1 MAQTSVQPSGT
12 DVSKVENDISQTITL
27 ADTIVTVIR
36 EPIAALYNN
45 YQSSRRLKESLGLWQ
60 EEALDGNR
68 QPRIPL
74 LCQKLFEDY
83 LVQIDGFV
91 PAAQL
96 APQTKNRASLSWA
109 RVPALFRLIP
119 EPRPRPELLP
129 AGMACWAY
137 FLFALGVHPGKG
149 VTAWRP
155 SNGFINTQNGHVEM
169 EIEGPVLC
177 HIINLFSTTLD
188 PDPWAR
194 YGDEQLPNRR
204 QTMHC
209 NFPFGELAWT
219 THGTQLYAYFSPGS
233 EEDLKS
239 AKQPFGGNGEFIHPG
254 TFMASYWN
262 ALHHGVSDQD
272 YQLADPKTALPERM
286 ARLITCWKKLR
297 RRCQDKQTLLVSYD
311 WFENAARVKRRVL
324 AQGGEDYSFYDDIC
338 AAIDT
343 RPDIDPRRKE
353 RMKLETR
360 NSFLLGDEG
369 FTFSIPGAV
378 SHSESHE
385 EPYLEDLIEQTL
397 LTYEHQPVGSWKHGL
412 YDMRHEVLK
421 ILDISND
428 VLIAKEHRIQLLEFT
443 PSCGVWKAKVC
454 MGAPVQGL
462 QRGESGV

>member
-1 MAQTSVQPSGT
+1 MAQTPVQPSGT
-12 DVSKVENDISQTITL
+12 DVSKIESDISQTITL

-36 EPIAALYNN
+36 EPIATLYNN
-45 YQSSRRLKESLGLWQ
+45 YQSSRQLKESLGLWQ

-74 LCQKLFEDY
+74 LRQKSFEDY
-83 LVQIDGFV
+83 LVQIDGTV
-91 PAAQL
+91 PAAHLVSQTEER
-96 APQTKNRASLSWA
+96 APSAWA
-109 RVPALFRLIP
+109 RIPVLSRLSP
-119 EPRPRPELLP
+119 EPRPQPESLP
-129 AGMACWAY
+129 PGMACWAY
-137 FLFALGVHPGKG
+137 FLYALGVYPGKG

-155 SNGFINTQNGHVEM
+155 SNGFINTQNGHIEM

-188 PDPWAR
+188 PDSWAR
-194 YGDEQLPNRR
+194 DEREQLPNRR
-204 QTMHC
+204 QRMHC

-219 THGTQLYAYFSPGS
+219 THGTQLYAYFTPGS
-233 EEDLKS
+233 EGDLKS
-239 AKQPFGGNGEFIHPG
+239 AKQPFGGNVEFIHPG

-286 ARLITCWKKLR
+286 ARLVTCWKRLR
-297 RRCQDKQTLLVSYD
+297 RRRQEKDTLLVSYD

-343 RPDIDPRRKE
+343 RSDIDPRRKE
-353 RMKLETR
+353 LMKLETR
-360 NSFLLGDEG
+360 KSFLLGDEG
-369 FTFSIPGAV
+369 FTFSVPETG
-378 SHSESHE
+378 SHSESHD
-385 EPYLEDLIEQTL
+385 EPYLEELMEQAL
-397 LTYEHQPVGSWKHGL
+397 LRYEHQPAGSWKHGL
-412 YDMRHEVLK
+412 YDMRNEVLK
-421 ILDISND
+421 ILDIPNN
-428 VLIAKEHRIQLLEFT
+428 VLIAKEHRIQIVEFT

-454 MGAPVQGL
+454 MGAPVRGL